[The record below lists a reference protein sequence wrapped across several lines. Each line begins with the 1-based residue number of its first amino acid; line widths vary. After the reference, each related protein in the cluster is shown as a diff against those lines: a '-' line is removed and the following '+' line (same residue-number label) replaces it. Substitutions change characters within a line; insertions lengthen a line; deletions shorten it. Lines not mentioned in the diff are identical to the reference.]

1 LSAYANNDS
10 LLVKVGQTVRQ
21 TDVIS
26 KLGVDQTL
34 YFEIRKDGNPV
45 DPSKYLD

>member
-1 LSAYANNDS
+1 
-10 LLVKVGQTVRQ
+10 
-21 TDVIS
+21 
-26 KLGVDQTL
+26 LGVDQTL